1 MHELVEVEAGRKNN
15 TDKDNSQRRIELLQI
30 LAEGCRKYPAYRAK
44 RAATKRCP
52 ECVVVW
58 KARCDLNE
66 LLYK

>member
-30 LAEGCRKYPAYRAK
+30 LAEGCRKHPAYRAK